1 MHYNL
6 YDEKDTFFLVLVL
19 EGLVGLE
26 VVNFSFFGISGW
38 GIDLHYCE
46 TEWFVLKMNWY
57 HSVIIDIAPKYFISN
72 SFVIFEDYSISFKRF
87 LPTVVDRM
95 II

>member
-19 EGLVGLE
+19 ESLVGLE

-38 GIDLHYCE
+38 GIDLDDWE
-46 TEWFVLKMNWY
+46 LIEVA
-57 HSVIIDIAPKYFISN
+57 S
-72 SFVIFEDYSISFKRF
+72 E
-87 LPTVVDRM
+87 
-95 II
+95 